1 MTRRIESLG
10 ILFALTLVGCA
21 AGGASR
27 VDGGNQDALSPEE
40 RRLQALENKVA
51 QMQRRL
57 EALNTTRFDDD
68 NQRLRD
74 DMRGMRGDLEKTRYD
89 SAQLDKRNRD
99 LYVDLDRRMSRL
111 EGGGAGA
118 ASAPAAATISQGS
131 PATPA
136 GGVALTPSPN
146 LGTAGGVTAAPV
158 QSGAPA
164 VAGGPV
170 VVSAPI
176 GTPEE
181 EGAYLAALDLLTKS
195 GKYDDAIRGFRA
207 VLDKWPN
214 GRYAENAAYWMGEAN
229 YVKRDYQAALDAFQL
244 VLTKYPNSSRAP
256 EAMLKAGLV
265 YNDLKQPDQ
274 SRAMLTQLIAK
285 YPNSNAAKL
294 AQQKLAAPAP
304 PAKH

>member
-1 MTRRIESLG
+1 MMRRTETLG
-10 ILFALTLVGCA
+10 ILFALTLCGCA
-21 AGGASR
+21 ANGASR
-27 VDGGNQDALSPEE
+27 VDGGNVDSLSPQE

-57 EALNTTRFDDD
+57 DALNTTRFDED

-74 DMRGMRGDLEKTRYD
+74 DMRGMRGDLEKTRFD
-89 SAQLDKRNRD
+89 SQQLDKRNRD
-99 LYVDLDRRMSRL
+99 LYTDLDRRMSRL
-111 EGGGAGA
+111 EGGGATGA
-118 ASAPAAATISQGS
+118 AVPAATTVPSSMAS
-131 PATPA
+131 
-136 GGVALTPSPN
+136 GVALTPSPT

-158 QSGAPA
+158 QAGSSS
-164 VAGGPV
+164 VAGGAV

-244 VLTKYPNSSRAP
+244 VLNKYPNSSRAP

-274 SRAMLTQLIAK
+274 SRAMLMQLIAK

-304 PAKH
+304 AKR